1 MKFLRKNEE
10 VAVND
15 YSGPFWVS
23 KPLIPKSYD
32 DDEQKFREFGGCGW
46 ITLHLASLTVYQC
59 FIFTKILMGKT

>member
-32 DDEQKFREFGGCGW
+32 DDEQKFREFGGVW
-46 ITLHLASLTVYQC
+46 LDYITFGISDSVSVFYFH
-59 FIFTKILMGKT
+59 